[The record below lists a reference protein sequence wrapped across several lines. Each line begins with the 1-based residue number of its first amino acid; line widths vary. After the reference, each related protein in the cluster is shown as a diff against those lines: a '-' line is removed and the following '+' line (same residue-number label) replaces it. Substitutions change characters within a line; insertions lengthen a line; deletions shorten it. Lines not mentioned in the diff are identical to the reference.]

1 MTIPVFH
8 SPTLHLSTDCQP
20 PLEIIC
26 LLTVRLVCS
35 CVRTF
40 PVTLLPIHQAAKH
53 YIQTTQSPLRSVGR
67 GQSYLF
73 SKNKVKNKWQ
83 KVQVNINMTIKFQSN
98 AIPVRTTVMARHNII
113 QSCSSIMIKELA
125 QHGCTMI
132 RRTHWHCAM
141 IIMIRAEY
149 DGYVSVPPAR
159 VSARKTCPTNTN
171 SCSMA
176 ENDGGL

>member
-1 MTIPVFH
+1 MT
-8 SPTLHLSTDCQP
+8 
-20 PLEIIC
+20 
-26 LLTVRLVCS
+26 
-35 CVRTF
+35 
-40 PVTLLPIHQAAKH
+40 K
-53 YIQTTQSPLRSVGR
+53 
-67 GQSYLF
+67 
-73 SKNKVKNKWQ
+73 
-83 KVQVNINMTIKFQSN
+83 KFQSN

-132 RRTHWHCAM
+132 RLSAM
-141 IIMIRAEY
+141 TGIMIRAEY